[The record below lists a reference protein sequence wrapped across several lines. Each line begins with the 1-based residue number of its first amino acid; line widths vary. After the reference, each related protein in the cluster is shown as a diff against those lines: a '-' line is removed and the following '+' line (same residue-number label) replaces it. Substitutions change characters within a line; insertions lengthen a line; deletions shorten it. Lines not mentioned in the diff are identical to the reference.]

1 VGLGVIVEGA
11 NAVGVLHRLQTVE
24 TAGAGNAGRPVEE
37 GSLSR
42 TGLLGLGG
50 LLVGLSQTGHVG
62 RGSLQVLVGEDQSV
76 SVADPDRGF
85 ALLFVENVKLF
96 VTALDAGGAVEHGLS
111 AVADGHGVGLLLY
124 LLLNGLKCVVSSLNN
139 VGKSLEG
146 VCVREG
152 GRLVAAVVGEEDELT
167 LGAANATVLTKDW
180 LVIGT
185 SNGGVDIGADRSI
198 QTGDRRV
205 TDFDVY

>member
-1 VGLGVIVEGA
+1 MGLGVVVEGA
-11 NAVGVLHRLQTVE
+11 NAVGALHRLQTVE

-37 GSLSR
+37 GRLSR
-42 TGLLGLGG
+42 AGLLGLGG
-50 LLVGLSQTGHVG
+50 LLVGLGQRGHVG

-124 LLLNGLKCVVSSLNN
+124 LLLNGLQSVVSSLDN

-146 VCVREG
+146 IGVRESG
-152 GRLVAAVVGEEDELT
+152 QFVAAVVGEEDEFS
-167 LGAANATVLTKDW
+167 LGAHDAGEVAQQKEL
-180 LVIGT
+180 
-185 SNGGVDIGADRSI
+185 S
-198 QTGDRRV
+198 
-205 TDFDVY
+205 